1 MRSGDGRFGGTGRL
15 YGPAAMNRFAEAR
28 VMVAGIGGVGSWAVE
43 ALARSGVGALVLVD
57 LDEICV
63 SNINRQV
70 HALEGRVGRLKG
82 EVMAERVREI
92 SPSCEVRVV
101 PAFVTAANAD
111 ELVGA
116 GVDAVVDAIDTLRH
130 KAALLAACRR
140 AGVPVVTSGAAG
152 GRRDATRIRV
162 ADLAQSGKDPL
173 LHSLRRM
180 LRREHGFPACAMGEK
195 PAPWG
200 MEAVFSDEP
209 VVMAGG
215 CEGERPA
222 VAGGIACEGGYGSVA
237 HVTAAFGLACAGRV
251 LERLAA
257 G

>member
-1 MRSGDGRFGGTGRL
+1 M
-15 YGPAAMNRFAEAR
+15 YGQAAMVRFADAG
-28 VMVAGIGGVGSWAVE
+28 VLVAGMGGVVSWAVE

-70 HALEGRVGRLKG
+70 HALDGRVGRLKG

-92 SPSCEVRVV
+92 SPGCELRVV

-116 GVDAVVDAIDTLRH
+116 RVDAVVDAIDTLRH
-130 KAALLAACRR
+130 KAALLAACKRL
-140 AGVPVVTSGAAG
+140 GVPVVTSGAAG
-152 GRRDATRIRV
+152 GRRDLTRLRV

-173 LHSLRRM
+173 LHSLRRL

-200 MEAVFSDEP
+200 IDAVFSDEP
-209 VVMAGG
+209 VVVADGCGEGAAG
-215 CEGERPA
+215 